1 VTQEHKAMAEQ
12 STTTMMTKSLQFSK
26 LALLLSFLLVALA
39 VLENA
44 DAFVPR
50 SLPHYRRRT
59 MHMAATTTTMT
70 FGVEI
75 VSNEDRVLDVA
86 SFRNGLMNPE
96 LMVKKAQEKRDSLD
110 TTKEAVEGL
119 KMGLGIIGPIIAL
132 ATYAET
138 RDLALA
144 ATNYGK

>member
-1 VTQEHKAMAEQ
+1 
-12 STTTMMTKSLQFSK
+12 MMTKSLQFSK
-26 LALLLSFLLVALA
+26 LALLLTFLMVSSI

-50 SLPHYRRRT
+50 SLPHHTRRT
-59 MHMAATTTTMT
+59 MNLAATATTTA

-86 SFRNGLMNPE
+86 SFRNGLINPE
-96 LMVKKAQEKRDSLD
+96 LMVKKAQQKRDSLD
-110 TTKEAVEGL
+110 TTKEAMEGL
-119 KMGLGIIGPIIAL
+119 KMGLGIVGPIIAV
-132 ATYAET
+132 ATYAQT
-138 RDLALA
+138 RDLTLA